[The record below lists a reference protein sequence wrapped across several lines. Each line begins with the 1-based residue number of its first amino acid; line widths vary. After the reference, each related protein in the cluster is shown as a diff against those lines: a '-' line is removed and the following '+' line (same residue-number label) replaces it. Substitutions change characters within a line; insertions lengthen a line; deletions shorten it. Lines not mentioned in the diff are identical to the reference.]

1 MSQVESAVGETEFLW
16 VAGVDV
22 ATLTVRSLS
31 SPGLAP
37 ETEERAQRLAAAF
50 LEFYREDPLRELAEA
65 REPFATDPALE
76 FLPPLIPPAPATPKE
91 ETKTEFA
98 AFDRAS
104 DRVALGVLGPR
115 RHRLV
120 LAEIR
125 GGKGIA
131 GALSRLRPLARSAEG
146 AASY

>member
-1 MSQVESAVGETEFLW
+1 MSQVEPAVGETEFLW

-22 ATLTVRSLS
+22 ATLTVRALS
-31 SPGLAP
+31 SPALAP

-76 FLPPLIPPAPATPKE
+76 FLPPLIAPPAPAKE
-91 ETKTEFA
+91 EAKTEFA
-98 AFDRAS
+98 AFDRAD

-115 RHRLV
+115 RHRMV

-131 GALSRLRPLARSAEG
+131 GALARLRPLARSAEG